1 VNHWTEEAAQV
12 DNTNLNKTNWGVLQ
26 VENSSNFALH
36 SSFWTHLSG
45 GLNHQV
51 LRFCK
56 GEILRIIID

>member
-26 VENSSNFALH
+26 VENSSNFALQ

-51 LRFCK
+51 SIFINWENVYL
-56 GEILRIIID
+56 